1 MSGFQNNTSKT
12 VQATRSIT
20 VDNILPKAERS
31 FVALDEKALGDHLE
45 KYLQAEDNKS
55 RTFVF
60 SCVFGGPHLYCFPP
74 SEKLNRPFWTIVTMG
89 MSGTQMKVPAGIEN
103 PKDFERAEVKKANV
117 LRMHYHVFMFLCL

>member
-1 MSGFQNNTSKT
+1 MSGFENNTA
-12 VQATRSIT
+12 QATRSIT
-20 VDNILPKAERS
+20 VDNIFPKAERS

-74 SEKLNRPFWTIVTMG
+74 SETLNRPFWTIVTMG

-103 PKDFERAEVKKANV
+103 PKDFERAEVKK
-117 LRMHYHVFMFLCL
+117 LRYCLCSIMFFMFLCL